1 MDISIHTIKP
11 TSAHM
16 WNEYITYYSLP
27 IWFSRR
33 HDHPRG
39 NWQDY
44 KACWG
49 WSGWQLKHV
58 G

>member
-49 WSGWQLKHV
+49 WSGWQL
-58 G
+58 